1 MQWEPIEFVRAV
13 VTGSQ
18 KRVKW
23 VFKEKLDAR
32 RREGQYLRCGKPGHR
47 KSECLYLPAR

>member
-1 MQWEPIEFVRAV
+1 MQWEPTGSVRAV

-23 VFKEKLDAR
+23 VSKEKLDAR
-32 RREGQYLRCGKPGHR
+32 RREWRCLRCGKPGHR
-47 KSECLYLPAR
+47 KSECLYFPA